1 MNTHKSTSHER
12 IIFALDVPTSA
23 EGSKYVNLL
32 DGCVGAFKVGLEL
45 FIGAGPAFV
54 GSVARNRSRPVM
66 LDLKLHDI
74 PETVERV
81 VLVAGDLGVK
91 FLTLHVQQRAA
102 MSRAVKAADK
112 SGVQLLA
119 ITLLT
124 SMNDR
129 DCHDLR
135 FNEATSRATARAGY
149 LGGFAWEEGITGF
162 VASPQDVAM
171 LRAKY
176 PKAVLVC
183 PGVRPDGSAIG
194 DQKRTA
200 TPEQAVQNGADY
212 VVVGRP
218 IRDAADPVASA
229 RAIAAEIDAVT

>member
-1 MNTHKSTSHER
+1 MDAHESTARDR

-45 FIGAGPAFV
+45 FIAAGPAFV

-74 PETVERV
+74 PETVERA

-102 MSRAVKAADK
+102 MSRAVKAAEK
-112 SGVQLLA
+112 SGMQLLA

-124 SMNDR
+124 SMNDW

-135 FNEATSRATARAGY
+135 FNEATSRAGARAGY
-149 LGGFAWEEGITGF
+149 LAGLAWQEGITGL
-162 VASPQDVAM
+162 VTSPQDVAA
-171 LRAKY
+171 LRTKY
-176 PKAVLVC
+176 PSAVLVC
-183 PGVRPDGSAIG
+183 PGVRPDGSTIG

-200 TPEQAVQNGADY
+200 TPGHAIQNGANY

-218 IRDAADPVASA
+218 IRDATDPVASA